1 MNGSQKRLIL
11 LTLLITG
18 LLYFIANFQRISV
31 PGAIFDLLEQELSV
45 SAPYITAFGAIFMYV
60 YAVGQ
65 LITGVLVDR
74 YGGLRVISCGG
85 IIFGLGCLIFPL
97 SSYLPLMYLS
107 RALMGFGCSMFYLS
121 FVKELKIIYS
131 DKNYG
136 IALSVMF
143 FVGYL
148 GGIIANAPFVALM
161 KYMSW
166 REILII
172 ISVVILIALAVFYIL
187 LAKINLPDIKNEVT
201 FKVDSFI
208 RVLRKKHNRNL
219 FSFACCNFG
228 ISYVIQT
235 IIGKKF
241 LEDYCQF
248 PVSKAAFFLSIM
260 AIVAAIFNIVNA
272 SVCKLCHNHRV
283 LFLKGA
289 AIVTFLC
296 MTALFIMLYY
306 DIRSALAGIIFFI
319 IAGNASISSL
329 LIPVIQQ
336 SNTEDVSVTAVSIMN
351 FCFFMMVGFLGT
363 LTGFLLNIFEPQR
376 INGVLVYGRESY
388 LLLFGTFLLLSV
400 FELYKALKLSNQ
412 Y

>member
-1 MNGSQKRLIL
+1 
-11 LTLLITG
+11 
-18 LLYFIANFQRISV
+18 
-31 PGAIFDLLEQELSV
+31 
-45 SAPYITAFGAIFMYV
+45 
-60 YAVGQ
+60 
-65 LITGVLVDR
+65 
-74 YGGLRVISCGG
+74 
-85 IIFGLGCLIFPL
+85 
-97 SSYLPLMYLS
+97 
-107 RALMGFGCSMFYLS
+107 
-121 FVKELKIIYS
+121 
-131 DKNYG
+131 
-136 IALSVMF
+136 
-143 FVGYL
+143 
-148 GGIIANAPFVALM
+148 
-161 KYMSW
+161 
-166 REILII
+166 
-172 ISVVILIALAVFYIL
+172 
-187 LAKINLPDIKNEVT
+187 
-201 FKVDSFI
+201 
-208 RVLRKKHNRNL
+208 
-219 FSFACCNFG
+219 
-228 ISYVIQT
+228 
-235 IIGKKF
+235 

-289 AIVTFLC
+289 AIVTVLC

-351 FCFFMMVGFLGT
+351 FCFFLLVGFLGT

-400 FELYKALKLSNQ
+400 FELYKALKLYNQ